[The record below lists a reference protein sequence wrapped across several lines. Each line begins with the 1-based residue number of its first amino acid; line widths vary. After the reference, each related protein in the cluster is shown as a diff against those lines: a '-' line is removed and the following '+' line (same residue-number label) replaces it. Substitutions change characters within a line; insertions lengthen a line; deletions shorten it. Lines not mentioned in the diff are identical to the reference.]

1 MKNSFVLFTEI
12 IDVVEALTD
21 EQKGKL
27 FQAILDY
34 ESGKE
39 PDLTDQVIRVA
50 FTPIKQNLDRC
61 AEKWEESRQKR
72 SDAGKKGMASRW
84 GNRDITND
92 NNVIDVITNDN
103 NVIPVITNDNKA
115 LQDITKIT
123 VNDNVNVNVNDINN
137 INTSIDY
144 NEIVNLFNST
154 CTSLSK
160 IQRLTDKRK
169 KAIKTRL
176 KTFTIDD
183 YKKAFQ
189 MVEESDFL
197 SGRSGSWKA
206 SFDWL
211 LNESNLIKV
220 LEGNYKNKQK
230 STKIE
235 IDPRFRT
242 NLTADS
248 VVDFGYMGG

>member
-220 LEGNYKNKQK
+220 LEGNYKNKQT
-230 STKIE
+230 TKIE